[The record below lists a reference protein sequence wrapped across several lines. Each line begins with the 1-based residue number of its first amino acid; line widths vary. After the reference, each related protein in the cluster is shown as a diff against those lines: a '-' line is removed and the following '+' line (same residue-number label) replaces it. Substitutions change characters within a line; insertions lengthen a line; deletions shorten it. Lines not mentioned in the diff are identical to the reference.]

1 MALSVTMTTLGT
13 TRIET
18 SFGSI
23 SRNDETVVITAVA
36 RIVNIDGNKEHVI
49 AKVEFVNSDMQF
61 VRQFVVPVSVADD
74 APNFIR
80 QAYLHLKTLP
90 EFLNATDC

>member
-23 SRNDETVVITAVA
+23 SKNDETVVITVVA
-36 RIVNIDGNKEHVI
+36 RVVNIDGNKEHVV
-49 AKVEFVNSDMQF
+49 AKVEFVNSYMQF

-90 EFLNATDC
+90 QFLNATDC